1 MMDNGPTSHD
11 SKNNLEEENAVI
23 QEGAST
29 DESSSTGES
38 QGQTRWEHGAE
49 IVITIIL
56 ALATVATAWSGY
68 QAARW
73 GGVQSTKYSE
83 AGALRV
89 ESPRASNTPGQLT
102 QIDIGLFTNWVNAFA
117 TDNLKLADFYEQRF
131 RPEFKPAFEAWIA
144 TEPRNNPGAPPSPF
158 SMPEY
163 QVSLA
168 EEAIQLEA
176 EAARTFDEGKVA
188 NQTSDDY
195 ILNTVILAS
204 VLFLSGIASRFQW
217 LPVRIAIIIFGL
229 IMLAIGLFNVATYP
243 IN

>member
-1 MMDNGPTSHD
+1 MAGNGQVHQ
-11 SKNNLEEENAVI
+11 SKNKVEEENAVI
-23 QEGAST
+23 QEGASV
-29 DESSSTGES
+29 DEGSSPGEP
-38 QGQTRWEHGAE
+38 QRQTRWEHLAE
-49 IVITIIL
+49 IVITVIL

-89 ESPRASNTPGQLT
+89 ESTRASSAAGQLV

-117 TDNLKLADFYEQRF
+117 NDNQRLADFYEQRF
-131 RPEFKPAFEAWIA
+131 RPEFKPAFEAWVA
-144 TEPRNNPGAPPSPF
+144 TDPRNNPDAPSSPF
-158 SMPEY
+158 AMPEY
-163 QVSLA
+163 QVSQADEAVRLE
-168 EEAIQLEA
+168 EEAAI
-176 EAARTFDEGKVA
+176 TFDEGKVA

-204 VLFLSGIASRFQW
+204 VLFLSGIASRFEW
-217 LPVRIAIIIFGL
+217 LPVRIIIIIFGL
-229 IMLAIGLFNVATYP
+229 IMLMFGLFNVATYP